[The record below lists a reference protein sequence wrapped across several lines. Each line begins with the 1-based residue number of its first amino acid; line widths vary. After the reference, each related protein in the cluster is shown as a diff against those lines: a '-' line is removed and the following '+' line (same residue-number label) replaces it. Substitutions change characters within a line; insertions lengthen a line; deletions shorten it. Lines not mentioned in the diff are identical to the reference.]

1 MVADVN
7 LIYVLPRRIKRF
19 GMEDRMKRKS
29 GFLAGVLAA
38 GLLLTAC
45 GGEFR
50 ETGKESSVS
59 GGAVSGGVISGA
71 AVSGDSVDA
80 EPIIEKQ
87 TDGESVSW
95 EKEQNHP
102 FSNETNFYREYFS
115 TTRSGAEN
123 EYEYTIG
130 FVQYVKSDVSERKQ
144 IKIKGFDHLQY
155 VTEEGVYYTRENS
168 SDKDVCEFWRMPIR
182 KGADGND
189 VLDEAGAEKIFTE
202 NEYPYSYSSAYVDSR
217 YIVYM
222 TSEYAVRFDRN
233 SKTRTRHQLEKQEGA
248 QIRIVHNG
256 ELVID
261 QWDGFY
267 QWNLET
273 DEWKRFWK
281 DPSARVMPSASWDKC
296 FFYSYETPEEET
308 GEEIRMYDLSNGE
321 NRKLFTDDQISQ
333 TCEEVIRKEA
343 GEIKDIHVYKLF
355 CQKGKLYVEVQ
366 VNWERSVFDDYYR
379 MNYLMFETD
388 LTMAPEL
395 HLNEKM
401 MECIER
407 WSAEDS
413 MKDMEEWYGYI
424 WNAGRCHSM
433 VEGKAIF
440 IMNREGDE
448 NRNIIYSYD
457 LSDESCREITSAD
470 LDFFLPFYDAN
481 RTDYDSFEWQMG
493 EEDMEFLPEELEEE
507 DWYEC

>member
-7 LIYVLPRRIKRF
+7 LIFALPRRIKRF

-87 TDGESVSW
+87 TDGEPVKR
-95 EKEQNHP
+95 EKAQNHT
-102 FSNETNFYREYFS
+102 FANETNFYREYFS
-115 TTRSGAEN
+115 TTHSGAEG

-130 FVQYVKSDVSERKQ
+130 FVQYVKRDVSERKQ

-189 VLDEAGAEKIFTE
+189 ILDEAGAEKIFTE

-233 SKTRTRHQLEKQEGA
+233 SKTRTRHQLEKLEGA
-248 QIRIVHNG
+248 QIRMVHNG

-273 DEWKRFWK
+273 DEWKRFCK
-281 DPSARVMPSASWDKC
+281 DPSARVAPSASWDKC
-296 FFYSYETPEEET
+296 FFYLEEET
-308 GEEIRMYDLSNGE
+308 GEEIRMYDLSSRE

-333 TCEEVIRKEA
+333 ACEEIIRKKQ
-343 GEIKDIHVYKLF
+343 GEVKDIYVYKLF

-366 VNWERSVFDDYYR
+366 VDWQKSDFDDIYR
-379 MNYLMFETD
+379 MNYLMFEAD
-388 LTMAPEL
+388 LTMTPEL

-457 LSDESCREITSAD
+457 LSDGSCREITSAD